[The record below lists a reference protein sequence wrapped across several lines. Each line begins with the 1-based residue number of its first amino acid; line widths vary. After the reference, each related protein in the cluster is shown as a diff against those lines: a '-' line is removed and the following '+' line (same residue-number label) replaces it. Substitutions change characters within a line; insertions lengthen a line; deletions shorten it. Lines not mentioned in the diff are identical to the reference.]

1 MKVDVVL
8 GRTRSMLIAQLIHE
22 QLMMILV
29 DPRAAAD
36 DIA

>member
-1 MKVDVVL
+1 
-8 GRTRSMLIAQLIHE
+8 MLIAQLIHE